1 MSMEFKQII
10 LVTDGESNEGVD
22 PVFVARGSGV
32 KNIAINTIGI
42 VERETEESMT
52 EIKEIAEA
60 SDGVWEHTNI
70 QNLNTAMSMVSMK
83 SVYNTIEETVNKE
96 LRNIMGSELEE
107 MQPSSRKKII
117 DLIDK
122 LGDSSDIKCC
132 VVIDCSGSMKRKID
146 IAKSSA
152 LNLLRVLS
160 SRGGNTEVAVIGY
173 PHRDQDYKVLCDFT
187 SNIIEL
193 EKGLQQI
200 KIGGRTPTGMALKG
214 ALNVLEG
221 NVEVAESEQ
230 ILDEFEGGLLHS
242 SVI

>member
-1 MSMEFKQII
+1 MSIEFKQII

-22 PVFVARGSGV
+22 PVLVARGSGA

-42 VERETEESMT
+42 VERETEESMS

-70 QNLNTAMSMVSMK
+70 KDLNTTMSMVSMK
-83 SVYNTIEETVNKE
+83 SVLNTIEETVNKE
-96 LRNIMGSELEE
+96 LKSILGSELEE
-107 MQPSSRKKII
+107 IHPSSRKKIT

-160 SRGGNTEVAVIGY
+160 SRGGRTEVAVIGY
-173 PHRDQDYKVLCDFT
+173 PHRDKDYKILCDFT
-187 SNIIEL
+187 SDIIEL

-214 ALNVLEG
+214 ALNALEG
-221 NVEVAESEQ
+221 KEKWMEDES
-230 ILDEFEGGLLHS
+230 ILDECGGGLLHS